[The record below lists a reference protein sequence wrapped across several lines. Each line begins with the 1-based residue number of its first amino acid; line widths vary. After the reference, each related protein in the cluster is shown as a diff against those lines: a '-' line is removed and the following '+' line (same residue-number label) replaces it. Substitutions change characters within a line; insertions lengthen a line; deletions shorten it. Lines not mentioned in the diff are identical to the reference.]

1 MVLRALGG
9 VWSACG
15 GVVGSY
21 GGLCGGL
28 VAVLWAGGEE
38 CGRWEA
44 VSGIVWL
51 LPAARYL
58 TYDFC

>member
-1 MVLRALGG
+1 
-9 VWSACG
+9 
-15 GVVGSY
+15 
-21 GGLCGGL
+21 
-28 VAVLWAGGEE
+28 LWAGGEE

-44 VSGIVWL
+44 VRVLFACCLLPAACCL